1 MKKIFGVVIGAAV
14 MAMTASN
21 AVAQSSVSDD
31 QGQANNLVT
40 TSVTP
45 TVSSTT
51 VSIISTGIS
60 NAISL
65 PSPSFGGGGGGP
77 IIQGD
82 AGRMLFNTRAL
93 AGEGEAAGNAPPKMG
108 VWVQMANT
116 WVDGSD
122 PGGEFEGDA
131 QNITAGVDY
140 KVTDNAV
147 VGVAVGYELTDID
160 TTFNNGTFEGN
171 GITMTPYV
179 GVNLNKTWSLSA
191 LVSYGAIEYD
201 TSSTTAG
208 TTGSFDATRLMGSAA
223 VEGNIYRDRL
233 RISPKV
239 SVMYLSEEQDAY
251 TDSAGTAV
259 NSSTID
265 LGRAAAGATLG
276 YQFDAVE
283 PYVRAM
289 FEYDFSKEDP
299 VNLGGG
305 QFSSDDK
312 FGVNASLGANFGL
325 GSNLSGNIEGNAST
339 IGRENL
345 DVYTIS
351 GRLRYQF

>member
-1 MKKIFGVVIGAAV
+1 
-14 MAMTASN
+14 MAMAASS
-21 AVAQSSVSDD
+21 ASAQSSASDD

-51 VSIISTGIS
+51 VAQVSTGIS

-65 PSPSFGGGGGGP
+65 PSPTGP
-77 IIQGD
+77 TGTTIQSGD
-82 AGRMLFNTRAL
+82 AGNMLLNTRAI
-93 AGEGEAAGNAPPKMG
+93 AGEGEAAGNTAPKMG

-131 QNITAGVDY
+131 QNITAGIDY
-140 KVTDNAV
+140 KVTDRAV
-147 VGVAVGYELTDID
+147 VGVAVGYELVDID
-160 TTFNNGTFEGN
+160 TTFNSGTFEGD
-171 GITMTPYV
+171 GISITPYF
-179 GVNLNKTWSLSA
+179 GVNLNKTWTMSA
-191 LVSYGAIEYD
+191 LVSYGMIEYD
-201 TSSTTAG
+201 TSSNNGG

-223 VEGNIYRDRL
+223 VEGNIYRNQL
-233 RISPKV
+233 RFSPKV
-239 SVMYLSEEQDAY
+239 SVMYLSEDQDSY
-251 TDSAGTAV
+251 TDSSGAAV
-259 NSSTID
+259 GSSTID
-265 LGRAAAGATLG
+265 LGRAAAGATVG
-276 YQFDAVE
+276 YQFNVVE
-283 PYVRAM
+283 PYARAM
-289 FEYDFSKEDP
+289 LEYDFAKEDP

-312 FGVNASLGANFGL
+312 FGVNAAIGANFGL
-325 GSNLSGNIEGNAST
+325 GTNLKGNIEGNAST
-339 IGRENL
+339 LGRENL

>member
-1 MKKIFGVVIGAAV
+1 MKKIFGVVVGMTV
-14 MAMTASN
+14 MAMTASS
-21 AVAQSSVSDD
+21 AYAQSSVSDD
-31 QGQANNLVT
+31 QGQSNNLVT

-51 VSIISTGIS
+51 VAQISTGIS

-65 PSPSFGGGGGGP
+65 PSPSGGFGAPSVQTGN
-77 IIQGD
+77 
-82 AGRMLFNTRAL
+82 AGTMLLNTRAI
-93 AGEGEAAGNAPPKMG
+93 AGEGEAAGNDTPKMG

-122 PGGEFEGDA
+122 PGGEFDGDA
-131 QNITAGVDY
+131 QNITAGFDY
-140 KVTDNAV
+140 KASDRAV
-147 VGVAVGYELTDID
+147 VGVAVGYEIVDVD
-160 TTFNNGTFEGN
+160 TKFNNGTFEGD
-171 GITMTPYV
+171 GVTITPYV
-179 GVNLNKTWSLSA
+179 GFNLNKTWTLSA
-191 LVSYGAIEYD
+191 LVSYGMIEYD
-201 TSSTTAG
+201 TSSNNGG

-233 RISPKV
+233 RFSPKV
-239 SVMYLSEEQDAY
+239 SVMYLSEDQDGY
-251 TDSAGTAV
+251 TDSRGTAV
-259 NSSTID
+259 SSSTID

-276 YQFDAVE
+276 YQFNVVE

-289 FEYDFSKEDP
+289 LEYDLSKEDP

-305 QFSSDDK
+305 RFSSDDE
-312 FGVNASLGANFGL
+312 FGLNASLGANFGIAN
-325 GSNLSGNIEGNAST
+325 NLTGNIEGNAST

>member
-1 MKKIFGVVIGAAV
+1 MKKIFAIVVGATV
-14 MAMTASN
+14 MAMTATS
-21 AVAQSSVSDD
+21 ALAQSSVSDD

-65 PSPSFGGGGGGP
+65 PAPSAGTV
-77 IIQGD
+77 INTGD

-93 AGEGEAAGNAPPKMG
+93 ASEGEAAGEMAPKMG

-131 QNITAGVDY
+131 QNITAGLDY
-140 KVTDNAV
+140 KVTDGAV
-147 VGVAVGYELTDID
+147 VGVALGYELTDID

-171 GITMTPYV
+171 GITISPYV

-191 LVSYGAIEYD
+191 LVSYGMIEYD
-201 TSSTTAG
+201 NSSNNGA
-208 TTGSFDATRLMGSAA
+208 TTGSFDATRLMGSASI
-223 VEGNIYRDRL
+223 EGNIYRDAL
-233 RISPKV
+233 RFSPKA
-239 SVMYLSEEQDAY
+239 SVMYLSEDQDGY
-251 TDSAGTAV
+251 TDSAGTV
-259 NSSTID
+259 IGSSTID
-265 LGRAAAGATLG
+265 LGRAAAGATVG
-276 YQFDAVE
+276 YRFNAVE
-283 PYVRAM
+283 PYARAM

-312 FGVNASLGANFGL
+312 FGVNAALGANFGL
-325 GSNLSGNIEGNAST
+325 SDNLSGNIEGNAST